1 MLQAKLAALVA
12 AVGLGGP
19 VEAIPTGSVNAQD
32 HVGSQ
37 ADTDTIAEASYP
49 DVGATSIVIDRETGA
64 VLGSKH
70 PNRRRAPAS
79 TTKMMT
85 ALLTIEAIND
95 DRFTLDS
102 RVVAQRDVLFEGG
115 GQVGLAPGDNV
126 SVRDLLYMALVKSG
140 NDAATAL
147 GTYVGGSRDAFVA
160 LMNERAAELGLT
172 NTSYV
177 DISGRDPEDLGDEG
191 HFPGQARCEGNDF
204 DEPACAHYSTAR
216 DLAMLA
222 RYALD
227 DPLFAQI
234 VGRDSWTP
242 FSWLQFSTGLWPHP
256 ALTNTNDLIVD
267 GDSQFYEGAYGVKT
281 GTSNMALSNLV
292 SAAARTDCEGDGLCE
307 RRDVIAV
314 VLGSTD
320 DSSRFSDSRRLLD
333 FGLAR

>member
-191 HFPGQARCEGNDF
+191 HFPGQARCLTCRHLGRTAKHGRCGNGF
-204 DEPACAHYSTAR
+204 DQPTAR
-216 DLAMLA
+216 PGYVAVLM
-222 RYALD
+222 
-227 DPLFAQI
+227 
-234 VGRDSWTP
+234 
-242 FSWLQFSTGLWPHP
+242 
-256 ALTNTNDLIVD
+256 
-267 GDSQFYEGAYGVKT
+267 
-281 GTSNMALSNLV
+281 
-292 SAAARTDCEGDGLCE
+292 E
-307 RRDVIAV
+307 RRGHRARRGCIAPLLWRSTSRDVLVA
-314 VLGSTD
+314 
-320 DSSRFSDSRRLLD
+320 
-333 FGLAR
+333 LA